1 MNTNISSTPVFVWFE
16 FDNQVALLHQ
26 SLTADIPHQSF
37 AYQHKIKQL
46 IADSGRPWATNL
58 DSLKVI
64 DVLLSSIKSDLSSRH
79 ISEDRVLN
87 HDEFIKLLM
96 VLIFHTVKVLEQELG
111 RYLKDAKIQTYVAQG
126 FSKVYAR
133 CFAGVKDIQLS
144 GGELDTFYQGFFVH
158 GFGVNALRKNVAQNF
173 FVLSAIGARLFGS
186 LDRVFRGLDNDGS
199 PSEVLEDSLY
209 WAVSDYLQQFLSLS
223 DENAKQLFQSVPALT
238 SGIDEITL
246 EGEPLMVLETP
257 QEEVQ
262 IAQTAPTQQTP
273 PSNQTP
279 KTAVSEP
286 VQDVSVQDVPVQDVP
301 AAPPQTAAPAPSPT
315 PATPKAPPPTTN
327 KKQKARQSHT
337 PKLFDEAYQDLLN
350 ISMPSDTN
358 DSYQKAAGVLDKFD
372 EYIKKEMANGK
383 TLEQI
388 GFDDKQQTVRKNAL
402 QMLLVL
408 VKNGNMSAMTRLALY
423 FFEGR
428 GVPPDAQKAT
438 ALIKKSAE
446 MGDPRAQK
454 LLSRL
459 YYQGYDGIERSQ
471 ELGEYWLKKAAD
483 NGHMEAKK
491 VCAYMNQV
499 EILKNDRRA
508 EQQYDRRLWLILAGV
523 GVAVVL
529 VLLVLSLLF

>member
-1 MNTNISSTPVFVWFE
+1 MTNNMTSTPVFVWFE

-26 SLTADIPHQSF
+26 SMSADVPNQSF
-37 AYQHKIKQL
+37 AYQHKIRQL
-46 IADSGRPWATNL
+46 IAESQKPWTTNL
-58 DSLKVI
+58 DSLKLI
-64 DVLLSSIKSDLSSRH
+64 DALLSSIKADLNSRQ

-111 RYLKDAKIQTYVAQG
+111 RYLKDAKTQMYVAQG

-133 CFAGVKDIQLS
+133 CFAGVKDVQLS

-173 FVLSAIGARLFGS
+173 FVLSAIGSRLFGS

-199 PSEVLEDSLY
+199 PSDALEDSLY
-209 WAVSDYLQQFLSLS
+209 WAVSDYLQQFLSLG
-223 DENAKQLFQSVPALT
+223 DETAKQLFQSVPTLNSDIDDIGLEDDTPTDSTAEPVMVIEPAKAVQAVQAVPTPT
-238 SGIDEITL
+238 SSFDL
-246 EGEPLMVLETP
+246 EPHP
-257 QEEVQ
+257 QAPQDVSHQ
-262 IAQTAPTQQTP
+262 APQNQTAPQTP
-273 PSNQTP
+273 SQN
-279 KTAVSEP
+279 K
-286 VQDVSVQDVPVQDVP
+286 
-301 AAPPQTAAPAPSPT
+301 PQAKLSASD
-315 PATPKAPPPTTN
+315 
-327 KKQKARQSHT
+327 KKQKARSSHT
-337 PKLFDEAYQDLLN
+337 PKLFDEAYQDLMTM
-350 ISMPSDTN
+350 SMPSDTN
-358 DSYQKAAGVLDKFD
+358 DSYQKAVSVLSRFD
-372 EYIKKEMANGK
+372 EHIKSEMAKGK
-383 TLEQI
+383 ALDEI
-388 GFDDKQQTVRKNAL
+388 SFGENQQAIRKNAL
-402 QMLLVL
+402 QLLVSL

-428 GVPPDAQKAT
+428 GVPSDPQKAV

-471 ELGEYWLKKAAD
+471 EMGEYWLKKAAD
-483 NGHMEAKK
+483 NGHIEAKK

-499 EILKNDRRA
+499 EILKSDRRT
-508 EQQYDRRLWLILAGV
+508 EQQSDKRLWMILGGV

-529 VLLVLSLLF
+529 VLIIINALF

>member
-246 EGEPLMVLETP
+246 EGEPLMVLEVP

-262 IAQTAPTQQTP
+262 IVQTAPTQETP
-273 PSNQTP
+273 PNDQTP
-279 KTAVSEP
+279 KTVVS
-286 VQDVSVQDVPVQDVP
+286 VPVQEVP
-301 AAPPQTAAPAPSPT
+301 VAQPQATPQVATPAPSPT
-315 PATPKAPPPTTN
+315 PAAAKTLPSNANTN

-337 PKLFDEAYQDLLN
+337 PKLFDEAYQDLVS

-372 EYIKKEMANGK
+372 EYIKNELAKGK

-402 QMLLVL
+402 QMLVVL

-459 YYQGYDGIERSQ
+459 YYQGYDGIGRSQ

-483 NGHMEAKK
+483 NGHVEAKK

-523 GVAVVL
+523 GVAVIL
-529 VLLVLSLLF
+529 VLLVLGVLF